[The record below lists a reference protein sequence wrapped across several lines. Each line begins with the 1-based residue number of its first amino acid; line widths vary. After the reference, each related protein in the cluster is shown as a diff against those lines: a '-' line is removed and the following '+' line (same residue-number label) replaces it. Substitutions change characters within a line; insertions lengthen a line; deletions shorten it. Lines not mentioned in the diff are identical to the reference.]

1 MHQNYEQIAI
11 FPRYGSPL
19 TQLRQTACFR
29 SGANSSGVPMRAQ
42 SDQLEP
48 WQRWFVALF
57 GVVLLG
63 FGVLV
68 ELRSAFL
75 KQRLGDFRVF
85 AQAAWA
91 VRAGVDFYDLK
102 VDGRWHYC
110 YPPLLAMVLYPLADP
125 PAGLDRTGMLP
136 FAVSV
141 GIWYVFS
148 IGCLFFAVQVLA
160 KALEERFS
168 NAAARDPAPFG
179 RRWWFLRLVPIIACL

>member
-1 MHQNYEQIAI
+1 
-11 FPRYGSPL
+11 
-19 TQLRQTACFR
+19 
-29 SGANSSGVPMRAQ
+29 MRAQ

-91 VRAGVDFYDLK
+91 VRASSAETAFWLIGLK
-102 VDGRWHYC
+102 VR
-110 YPPLLAMVLYPLADP
+110 
-125 PAGLDRTGMLP
+125 
-136 FAVSV
+136 
-141 GIWYVFS
+141 
-148 IGCLFFAVQVLA
+148 
-160 KALEERFS
+160 
-168 NAAARDPAPFG
+168 AASSA
-179 RRWWFLRLVPIIACL
+179 